1 MAENDSEIF
10 ERLRNIETTVVRID
24 EREAHMMSDHRDIKA
39 QVNDHEKRLQDIEK
53 KDARRSGFLAAIIT
67 GASIVV
73 NGVIWILKQLFGG
86 N

>member
-1 MAENDSEIF
+1 MADSENEIF
-10 ERLRNIETTVVRID
+10 GRLGRIERLTERID
-24 EREAHMMSDHRDIKA
+24 ERTANMATDHAEVKE
-39 QVNDHEKRLQDIEK
+39 QVKDHEKRLQSVEK
-53 KDARRSGFLAAIIT
+53 ENARRSGFLAAIIT